1 MVYVFDKFDVPQF
14 IVMEYV
20 EGKPLRDLGTRIN
33 KGGAGKCTDEAH

>member
-1 MVYVFDKFDVPQF
+1 MVYAFDEFDVPQF

-20 EGKPLRDLGTRIN
+20 EGKLLKEFGTRTN